1 MLFHTIVMSTTYVRY
16 SMNSLKSLK
25 MKKTKR
31 FLVSRETVKK
41 TRMALEQETEKDFQ
55 EFARSRQN
63 VRELA
68 HKKYL
73 D

>member
-1 MLFHTIVMSTTYVRY
+1 
-16 SMNSLKSLK
+16 MNSLKTLK
-25 MKKTKR
+25 MKKAEGILATQESVRKVR
-31 FLVSRETVKK
+31 TSLEKK
-41 TRMALEQETEKDFQ
+41 TEKDFRD
-55 EFARSRQN
+55 FARSRQN

>member
-1 MLFHTIVMSTTYVRY
+1 
-16 SMNSLKSLK
+16 MNSLKNLK
-25 MKKTKR
+25 MKKVKD
-31 FLVSRETVKK
+31 FFVSRETVKK
-41 TRMALEQETEKDFQ
+41 TRMTLELKTEEDFR

>member
-1 MLFHTIVMSTTYVRY
+1 
-16 SMNSLKSLK
+16 MNSLKNLK
-25 MKKTKR
+25 MKKVKD
-31 FLVSRETVKK
+31 FFVSKETVKK
-41 TRMALEQETEKDFQ
+41 TRMALELKTEEDFR

>member
-1 MLFHTIVMSTTYVRY
+1 
-16 SMNSLKSLK
+16 MNSLKNLK
-25 MKKTKR
+25 MKKVKG
-31 FLVSRETVKK
+31 FFVSRETVKK
-41 TRMALEQETEKDFQ
+41 TRMALELKTEEDFR

>member
-1 MLFHTIVMSTTYVRY
+1 
-16 SMNSLKSLK
+16 MNSLKTLK
-25 MKKTKR
+25 MKKAEGILATQESIRKVR
-31 FLVSRETVKK
+31 TTLEKK
-41 TRMALEQETEKDFQ
+41 TEKDFRD
-55 EFARSRQN
+55 FARSRQN

>member
-1 MLFHTIVMSTTYVRY
+1 
-16 SMNSLKSLK
+16 
-25 MKKTKR
+25 MKKVKD
-31 FLVSRETVKK
+31 FFVSKETVKK
-41 TRMALEQETEKDFQ
+41 TRMALELKTEEDFR